1 MSSRKKFFLV
11 FCFIILDMFLLIGYL
26 VIRDATMRNDLRKEI
41 HELSKLDITRD
52 RYNRKLKTKG
62 DYATVEKAIKEYLD
76 DYAVS
81 LQEVLKVIDDKE
93 LTTIL
98 SSDNYT
104 KDGPEFTNSLKYLNT
119 TKDQF
124 NEDINTLIL
133 NLEEDNIK
141 NYINDKTNDP
151 YYRNLYIELMLD
163 EDMKGNFSETK
174 RLLENTKKDVNNIFS
189 VSTEVLNFLSFNKG
203 NWQVEE
209 GQIKF
214 QTQDLYNQY
223 NTLISKLHQ

>member
-163 EDMKGNFSETK
+163 EDMKGNFTETK

-203 NWQVEE
+203 NWQVED

-223 NTLISKLHQ
+223 NTLISMLHQ

>member
-124 NEDINTLIL
+124 NEDINILIL

>member
-189 VSTEVLNFLSFNKG
+189 VSTEVLNFLSLNKG